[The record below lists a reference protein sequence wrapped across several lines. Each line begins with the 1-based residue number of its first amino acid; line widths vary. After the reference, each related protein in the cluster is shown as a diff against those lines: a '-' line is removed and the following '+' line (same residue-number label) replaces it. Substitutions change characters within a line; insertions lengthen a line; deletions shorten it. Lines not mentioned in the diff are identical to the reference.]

1 MNREELEQTVRL
13 VLNVMNQRNECQQN
27 AAPIPVEGSA
37 RHVHLSKEHCKLL
50 FGKETL
56 DVKREI
62 SQPGQYL
69 SEQRVRIIGPK
80 GVMDNVA
87 VLGPTRSA
95 TQVELSL
102 TDGRALG
109 LNLPINQSG
118 DLTGAADLF
127 IQAGD
132 KMIFAPQCAIAA
144 LRHIHMPAKDAAT
157 YGVHDNQVVSCKVT
171 GARPLTLD
179 GVVIRVSDQF
189 ALAMHIDID
198 EFNAA
203 GCNGK
208 SVCTICGNSAP
219 CPAPVAAAM
228 PAAKAAPAPSAPAS
242 MTLEGKLITE
252 KDAREVCDKG
262 AKELLVRKDQL
273 VTPLAKD
280 WLHQHGVTLKVEGR
294 A

>member
-13 VLNVMNQRNECQQN
+13 VLNALNQRNECQTS

-37 RHVHLSKEHCKLL
+37 RHVHLSKEDCKLL

-62 SQPGQYL
+62 SQPGQFL

-132 KMIFAPQCAIAA
+132 KMIFCPKCAIAA
-144 LRHIHMPAKDAAT
+144 LRHIHMPAKDAAA

-208 SVCTICGNSAP
+208 STCTICGSSAA
-219 CPAPVAAAM
+219 CPSIPVAA
-228 PAAKAAPAPSAPAS
+228 PAAKPAPQPAACTS
-242 MTLEGKLITE
+242 LEGKLITE
-252 KDAREVCDKG
+252 KEAREVCDKG
-262 AKELLVRKDQL
+262 VKELLIRKGQI
-273 VTPLAKD
+273 VTALAMD
-280 WLHQHGVTLKVEGR
+280 WLHQHGVTVKVEGR